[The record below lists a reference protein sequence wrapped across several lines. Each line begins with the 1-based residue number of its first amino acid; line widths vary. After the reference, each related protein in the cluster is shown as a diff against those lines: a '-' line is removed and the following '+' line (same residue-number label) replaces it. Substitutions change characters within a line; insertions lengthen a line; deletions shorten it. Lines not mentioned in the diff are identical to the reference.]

1 LINGYSWIYNKN
13 MFNGVNQKL
22 LEKNIRLI
30 IIVVPIV
37 IAAGLIY
44 KFFAPF
50 GAEVKYT
57 YSLKNNPEIMSDLK
71 PIEEVSFLVK
81 EGNNYLQIP
90 EFVMRNNKVQFSLK
104 LPTKEVKQANVKMR
118 FKSDNNELK
127 VGLRSNPKENFQ
139 YKILDNKILSDLNWD
154 KIQEGNLAFWQ
165 KYKNYENIQELID
178 RPSKDQVIA
187 QYLYNINDN
196 FKIKDYQ
203 KSDEEF
209 VIDSPLRG
217 GHTFYTYIKNEV
229 LDFTIEKQ
237 DMNAYEGKDEL
248 EINVFKGREKIYSLT
263 IEDDGIVDKSGNKK
277 QPQIAHIEIPD
288 LKEGV
293 YKIQLLYKGT
303 GGDTLIT
310 KISTK
315 QHLLVFEKKMFILGD
330 EPSTIWTNSKE
341 INAQTYHSQSCQT
354 LKINDAQDLEIKE
367 RAKTFTAAMDKD
379 LNKIYIPKNDVVIT
393 SDGYFSFSPES
404 FFNPKPYNTIEFHN
418 DIDLETVDY
427 IIADYTEPKNINN
440 WLENEVSFDISDME
454 IVDNTLRF
462 VLEAPGLKADNG
474 EIIIDFLEI
483 TLMK

>member
-1 LINGYSWIYNKN
+1 
-13 MFNGVNQKL
+13 MFNGVNQKF

-30 IIVVPIV
+30 IIAIPIV

-71 PIEEVSFLVK
+71 PIEKVNFLVK
-81 EGNNYLQIP
+81 ERQSYLQIP
-90 EFVMRNNKVQFSLK
+90 EFVMNQDKVRFSLK
-104 LPTKEVKQANVKMR
+104 LPTKEIKQANVKMR
-118 FKSDNNELK
+118 FKSDNDELK

-165 KYKNYENIQELID
+165 KYKNYDSIQELID

-187 QYLYNINDN
+187 QYLYGINDN

-217 GHTFYTYIKNEV
+217 SHNFYTYIKNEV

-237 DMNAYEGKDEL
+237 DRNVYKGKDEL

-303 GGDTLIT
+303 GGDILIT

-330 EPSTIWTNSKE
+330 EPSVVWTNSKE
-341 INAQTYHSQSCQT
+341 ANFITYHSQSCQT
-354 LKINDAQDLEIKE
+354 LKINDTQDLEIKE

-393 SDGYFSFSPES
+393 SDGYFSFTPES
-404 FFNPKPYNTIEFHN
+404 FFNPRPYNTVEFHN

-427 IIADYTEPKNINN
+427 IIADYTKPKNING

-454 IVDNTLRF
+454 IIDNTLRF

-474 EIIIDFLEI
+474 EIIIDLIEVS
-483 TLMK
+483 LMK

>member
-1 LINGYSWIYNKN
+1 
-13 MFNGVNQKL
+13 MFNGVNQKF

-30 IIVVPIV
+30 IIAIPIV

-44 KFFAPF
+44 RFFAPF

-71 PIEEVSFLVK
+71 PIEEVNFLVK

-118 FKSDNNELK
+118 FKSDDNDELK

-139 YKILDNKILSDLNWD
+139 YKILDNKILGNLTWERN
-154 KIQEGNLAFWQ
+154 QEGNLCFWQ
-165 KYKNYENIQELID
+165 KYKNYDSIQELID
-178 RPSKDQVIA
+178 RPSKDQVIS
-187 QYLYNINDN
+187 QYLYDINQE

-217 GHTFYTYIKNEV
+217 SHTFYTYIKNEV

-237 DMNAYEGKDEL
+237 DRNVYKGKDEL

-303 GGDTLIT
+303 GDDSLIT
-310 KISTK
+310 KISTN
-315 QHLLVFEKKMFILGD
+315 QHLLVFEKKMFILGN

-341 INAQTYHSQSCQT
+341 INAQTYHSESCQT
-354 LKINDAQDLEIKE
+354 LKINDTQDLEIKE
-367 RAKTFTAAMDKD
+367 RAKTFTAAMDKN
-379 LNKIYIPKNDVVIT
+379 LNKIYSPKNDIIIT
-393 SDGYFSFSPES
+393 SDDGYFSFTPES
-404 FFNPKPYNTIEFHN
+404 FFNPRPYNTVEFHN

-427 IIADYTEPKNINN
+427 IIADYTKPKNING

-454 IVDNTLRF
+454 IIDNTLRF

-474 EIIIDFLEI
+474 EIIIDLIEVS
-483 TLMK
+483 LMK

>member
-1 LINGYSWIYNKN
+1 
-13 MFNGVNQKL
+13 MFNGVNQKF

-30 IIVVPIV
+30 IIAIPIV

-71 PIEEVSFLVK
+71 PIEKVNFLVK
-81 EGNNYLQIP
+81 ERQSYLQIP
-90 EFVMRNNKVQFSLK
+90 EFVMNQDKVRFSLK
-104 LPTKEVKQANVKMR
+104 LPTKEIKQANVKMR
-118 FKSDNNELK
+118 FKSDNDELK

-165 KYKNYENIQELID
+165 KYKNYDSIQELID

-187 QYLYNINDN
+187 QYLYGINDN

-217 GHTFYTYIKNEV
+217 SHNFYTYIKNEV

-237 DMNAYEGKDEL
+237 DRNVYKGKDEL

-288 LKEGV
+288 LEEGV

-303 GGDTLIT
+303 GGDILIT

-330 EPSTIWTNSKE
+330 EPSVVWTNSKE
-341 INAQTYHSQSCQT
+341 ANFITYHSQSCQT
-354 LKINDAQDLEIKE
+354 LKINDTQDLEIKE

-404 FFNPKPYNTIEFHN
+404 FFNPQPYNTIEFHN

-427 IIADYTEPKNINN
+427 IVADYTEPKNING

-454 IVDNTLRF
+454 IVDNTLHF